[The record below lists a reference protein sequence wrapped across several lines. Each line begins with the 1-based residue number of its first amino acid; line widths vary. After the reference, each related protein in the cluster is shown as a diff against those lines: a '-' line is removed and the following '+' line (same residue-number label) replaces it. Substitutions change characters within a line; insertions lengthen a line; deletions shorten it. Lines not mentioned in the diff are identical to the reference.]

1 MFRRIAQVLT
11 SKCEYVIS
19 LVNHAM
25 GQYKRYRKAADKAA
39 AAAREY
45 LAVPS
50 GKNVFEPL
58 TPVLLEVD
66 RSQRYESELLSA
78 LSNDQIRNIAITG
91 EYGAGKSSVIRTFAD
106 RHPELT
112 YAFVSLAAF
121 GKDLNKGG
129 AGKVTSS
136 DAPVALACA
145 NSVAWVRNPARVT
158 TVTLRVVVG
167 PSMIRRST
175 GWCSNYLKAWVIAAA
190 RSTRRKSSTAACW
203 RWSMK
208 AQKSSKKASLT
219 AARTSIRSGSTAM
232 VFRQKPAGPCI
243 GRMSRA

>member
-1 MFRRIAQVLT
+1 MFRRLAQVFS
-11 SKCEYVIS
+11 SKCEYVSS

-25 GQYKRYRKAADKAA
+25 GLYKRYRKAADKAV

-91 EYGAGKSSVIRTFAD
+91 EYGAGKSSVIRTFVD

-136 DAPVALACA
+136 DAPVTPPD
-145 NSVAWVRNPARVT
+145 S
-158 TVTLRVVVG
+158 
-167 PSMIRRST
+167 S
-175 GWCSNYLKAWVIAAA
+175 
-190 RSTRRKSSTAACW
+190 SSTPDPKGAE
-203 RWSMK
+203 
-208 AQKSSKKASLT
+208 KKP
-219 AARTSIRSGSTAM
+219 IWI
-232 VFRQKPAGPCI
+232 F
-243 GRMSRA
+243 